1 MENEHP
7 DYVYSEQDIHR
18 AFDMG
23 LEWAILVFEKAIGFT
38 PEGQMQLIEGLK
50 KELSEDKVSATRP
63 RKTLQ
68 LIKS

>member
-7 DYVYSEQDIHR
+7 EYVYSEQDIYK

-23 LEWAILVFEKAIGFT
+23 LEWAIYVFEKAVGFT

-50 KELSEDKVSATRP
+50 KEISEYKEYDNKP
-63 RKTLQ
+63 KKTLK
-68 LIKS
+68 LI

>member
-7 DYVYSEQDIHR
+7 DYVYTKQDIYR

-23 LEWAILVFEKAIGFT
+23 LEWAIHVFEKVIGFT

-50 KELSEDKVSATRP
+50 KEISEDKLLATSQK
-63 RKTLQ
+63 KTLQ

>member
-7 DYVYSEQDIHR
+7 DYVYSQQDIYK

-23 LEWAILVFEKAIGFT
+23 LEWAIHLFEKSIGFT

-50 KELSEDKVSATRP
+50 KELSEDKVLTTSQ
-63 RKTLQ
+63 RKTLK